1 MLGLD
6 LHNACLDGDVDKVKS
21 LCEKAGANTEA
32 TNSEGQTPLH
42 LAALMGKVKVVMY
55 LCEEADAN
63 KEATDADGQTP
74 LHLAALHGQLDV
86 VRYIYKNAGVNKE
99 ATNNAGQTPL
109 DLVSTLA
116 SSPSGRLRIPKPGNH
131 ANYLITKCLTGAY
144 PTGAPEFPLLS
155 VAAVALVLGIGAF
168 VYMKR
173 K

>member
-21 LCEKAGANTEA
+21 LCEKVGANTEA

-42 LAALMGKVKVVMY
+42 LAAHMGKVKVVMY

-74 LHLAALHGQLDV
+74 LHLAALHGQLDM

-99 ATNNAGQTPL
+99 TILSRNASQELRSSRGCQWPL
-109 DLVSTLA
+109 FWGLV
-116 SSPSGRLRIPKPGNH
+116 RL
-131 ANYLITKCLTGAY
+131 C
-144 PTGAPEFPLLS
+144 
-155 VAAVALVLGIGAF
+155 V
-168 VYMKR
+168 
-173 K
+173 